1 MLNLT
6 KYTKFTIKA
15 FFNPIIIISAFGP
28 SLANSASISY
38 ISSNS
43 FYQYINRPFL
53 GVLDFQIQAY
63 TVVLG
68 YTIAFLLFSK
78 VILFKTSH
86 KTLVTIINEI
96 SSKPTNL
103 MFYILSL
110 LVFTTGFIVIA
121 LL

>member
-78 VILFKTSH
+78 VSDCLLLF
-86 KTLVTIINEI
+86 TLTIVGFVFPFNAFEK
-96 SSKPTNL
+96 SVE
-103 MFYILSL
+103 
-110 LVFTTGFIVIA
+110 LVLIE
-121 LL
+121 